1 MITSMIHPTA
11 IISPKAELGAD
22 IQIGP
27 YCVVGDHVTL
37 GDGCVLHSHVVI
49 EGHSQIGAH
58 NEFFPFAAIGGK
70 TQDLK
75 YQGEPTYLEIGDHN
89 VFRENVTIHRGTR
102 ADTNTKIGH
111 HNLFLCYAHVAH
123 ECQLG
128 DHIILS
134 NNATLAGHVTVE
146 DHAIISGL
154 SAVHQFSRIG
164 CHSMVGGMTRVN
176 QDVAPYTIIEGS
188 PSSTRGLNQIGL
200 QRRGFSK
207 EDLSA
212 LKAAY
217 KKLFL
222 KKDINLSIGLAE
234 LKELDAAQNP
244 SVQHLIK
251 FIETTERG
259 ITR

>member
-1 MITSMIHPTA
+1 MIHPTA
-11 IISPKAELGAD
+11 IISPRATLDENVSV
-22 IQIGP
+22 GP
-27 YCVVGDHVTL
+27 YCVVGDEVSV
-37 GDGCVLHSHVVI
+37 GSGCVLHSHVVI
-49 EGHSQIGAH
+49 EGHTAIGRD

-75 YQGEPTYLEIGDHN
+75 YQGEPTFLKIGNGN

-102 ADTNTKIGH
+102 ADSDTTIGN
-111 HNLFLCYAHVAH
+111 HNLFLCYSHVAH

-134 NNATLAGHVTVE
+134 NNATLAGHVLVD

-164 CHSMVGGMTRVN
+164 CHAMVGGMTRVN

-188 PSSTRGLNQIGL
+188 PASTRGINQIGL
-200 QRRGFSK
+200 QRRGFTA

-212 LKAAY
+212 LKTAY

-222 KKDINLSIGLAE
+222 KKDANLSKAVAE
-234 LKELDAAQNP
+234 LKELEAAGNAC
-244 SVQHLIK
+244 VKHLIG

-259 ITR
+259 VTR

>member
-1 MITSMIHPTA
+1 MIHPTA
-11 IISPKAELGAD
+11 IISPKAELGND

-27 YCVVGDHVTL
+27 YSVVGDDVVL

-49 EGHSQIGAH
+49 EGPSRIGSG

-75 YQGEPTYLEIGDHN
+75 YDSEPTYLEIGDHN

-102 ADTNTKIGH
+102 ADTNTRIGN
-111 HNLFLCYAHVAH
+111 HNLFLCYSHVAH
-123 ECQLG
+123 ECQLD

-134 NNATLAGHVTVE
+134 NNATLAGHVTVH

-164 CHSMVGGMTRVN
+164 CHAMVGGMTRVN
-176 QDVAPYTIIEGS
+176 QDVAPFTIIEGS

-200 QRRGFSK
+200 QRRGFTK

-212 LKAAY
+212 LKVAY

-222 KKDINLSIGLAE
+222 KKDANLSHAVTE
-234 LKELDAAQNP
+234 LKELDAAGNP
-244 SVQHLIK
+244 HVQHLIE

>member
-1 MITSMIHPTA
+1 MIHPTA
-11 IISPKAELGAD
+11 IISPKAALG
-22 IQIGP
+22 QGVQVGP
-27 YCVVGDHVTL
+27 YCVIGDDVTL
-37 GDGCVLHSHVVI
+37 GDDCVLHSHVVI
-49 EGHSQIGAH
+49 EGHSTIGSK

-75 YQGEPTYLEIGDHN
+75 YQGDPTYLKIGDGN
-89 VFRENVTIHRGTR
+89 VFRENTTIHRGTR
-102 ADTNTKIGH
+102 ADTDTSIGN
-111 HNLFLCYAHVAH
+111 HNLFLCYTHVAH

-134 NNATLAGHVTVE
+134 NNATLAGHVHVD

-164 CHSMVGGMTRVN
+164 CHAMVGGMTRVN

-188 PSSTRGLNQIGL
+188 PSSTRGINQIGL
-200 QRRGFSK
+200 QRRGFTA

-212 LKAAY
+212 LKTAY

-222 KKDINLSIGLAE
+222 KKDANLSNSVAE
-234 LKELDAAQNP
+234 LKEHEAASNAC
-244 SVQHLIK
+244 VKHLIE

-259 ITR
+259 VTR